1 MVQGSGFEVY
11 CPLIGMKASYEWG
24 MRNEGSASIYEA
36 MPDGGI
42 SLTSHKSQV
51 TSHSRLLIPSP

>member
-42 SLTSHKSQV
+42 SLTSHKSLV
-51 TSHSRLLIPSP
+51 TRGS